1 MMRIS
6 VCVGEYAKIP
16 YCIAGLEIPVYCM
29 EELCYCLREN
39 AFLLDT
45 TLMEDSLV
53 NWIGEECGLTDLAQ
67 ELYPMV
73 RKQGS
78 LSAFVSLILEYVG
91 LYSHDIIRNV
101 EQVLKEGSGLSG
113 MEKRKNQIDY
123 LVRKGKYPLAVHRY
137 DILLSGWQED
147 EGQDAKQPGYKVK
160 AGILHN
166 KGVSLT
172 GMMEYMAAA
181 DCFLEA
187 YETDR
192 APEHYRAYLAAKRT
206 GMSEEEYLSFVAEQP
221 DSYEESLEL
230 EKEIERMEGEFRDT
244 EAGRKLADLRE
255 WRAGGDKQ
263 KYYEEVERITCLMKE
278 NYRNSG
284 DE

>member
-1 MMRIS
+1 MMRLS

-53 NWIGEECGLTDLAQ
+53 NWIAEECGVKDLAQ
-67 ELYPMV
+67 ELYPLV

-78 LSAFVSLILEYVG
+78 LSAFVTLILEYVG
-91 LYSHDIIRNV
+91 LYSHDVIRDV

-137 DILLSGWQED
+137 DNLLSGWQED
-147 EGQDAKQPGYKVK
+147 DGKDARQPGCQVK
-160 AGILHN
+160 AAILHN
-166 KGVSLT
+166 KGVALT

-187 YETDR
+187 YGVDQN
-192 APEHYRAYLAAKRT
+192 PEHYRAYLAAKRT
-206 GMSEEEYLSFVAEQP
+206 GMSEDEYLGFVAQQP

-230 EKEIERMEGEFRDT
+230 EKEIERIEGKFRDT
-244 EAGRKLADLRE
+244 EAGRKLADLQE
-255 WRAGGDKQ
+255 WKTGGDKQ
-263 KYYEEVERITCLMKE
+263 KYYGEVERITCLMKE